1 MTASQHHNASE
12 NATPFPGSF
21 ARHDWTIEEIRA
33 IYHTPFAELL
43 ERAHKTHKE
52 NFDENEVQLS
62 TIMNIKKGS
71 CPEDC
76 KFCGQSAHYKVGKEK
91 NPVAEVEEV
100 RKAAQK
106 AKEIG
111 SSRVCM
117 VAAWRGPKD
126 TDIDHV
132 IEMIKAVK
140 EEGLESCG
148 SLGFI
153 NKEQAVR
160 LKEAGLDYYNHNLE
174 TSKENYPGL
183 VTTHTFQDRLD
194 TVSAAQSAG
203 MHACCGGILGMGETL
218 DDRFSMLQSLAQITP
233 HPKSVPINQLVRIE
247 TTPLENEAALD
258 SIAFARTVATA
269 RILFPESRVRLSG
282 GRVQMSDELQAL
294 CFYAGANSIHYGSDL
309 LLVTPNKAASDD
321 HNLLNRLGM
330 KAHSEQAA
338 A

>member
-1 MTASQHHNASE
+1 MTATHHHIDQQK
-12 NATPFPGSF
+12 ATSF
-21 ARHDWTIEEIRA
+21 TDMPTRHDWTIDEIKA
-33 IYHTPFAELL
+33 IYHTPFPQLL
-43 ERAHKTHKE
+43 ERAHQIHKE

-76 KFCGQSAHYKVGKEK
+76 KFCGQSAHYQIGKDK
-91 NPVAEVEEV
+91 NPVAEIEEV

-126 TDIDHV
+126 RDIDHV
-132 IEMIKAVK
+132 VNMVKAVK
-140 EEGLESCG
+140 EEGLESCA

-160 LKEAGLDYYNHNLE
+160 LKEAGLEYYNHNLE

-194 TVSAAQSAG
+194 TVNAAQSAG
-203 MHACCGGILGMGETL
+203 MHACCGGILGMGETM

-233 HPKSVPINQLVRIE
+233 HPKSIPINQLVRIE

-258 SIAFARTVATA
+258 SIAFARTIATA
-269 RILFPESRVRLSG
+269 RILFPTSRVRLSG
-282 GRVQMSDELQAL
+282 GRAQMSDELQAL

-309 LLVTPNKAASDD
+309 LLVTPNKAASADN
-321 HNLLNRLGM
+321 NLLSRLGM
-330 KAHSEQAA
+330 SAYNSEQDS
-338 A
+338 